1 MDSTVIV
8 LTSDHGDYLGD
19 HWMGEKEL
27 FHKPSVK
34 VPMIISDPST
44 KSNATRNT
52 NCDAL
57 VESID
62 LVATFVEMAGGNVP
76 DHIIEGCSL
85 LPLLHGETVDWRD
98 YVISEYDY
106 SVTPQALTLG
116 LEPRDCRLFMV
127 FDVRSKLMHAEGS
140 FRSMLFDLATD
151 PEEFHDLAK
160 DDAHQSNI
168 ERLYGHLADW
178 GRRMSQRVTT
188 SDDDIKAMR
197 GTSARLGVLPFLVDG
212 SEVPDEL
219 TEKYRGF
226 APANYL
232 ET

>member
-1 MDSTVIV
+1 
-8 LTSDHGDYLGD
+8 
-19 HWMGEKEL
+19 
-27 FHKPSVK
+27 
-34 VPMIISDPST
+34 
-44 KSNATRNT
+44 
-52 NCDAL
+52 
-57 VESID
+57 
-62 LVATFVEMAGGNVP
+62 
-76 DHIIEGCSL
+76 
-85 LPLLHGETVDWRD
+85 
-98 YVISEYDY
+98 
-106 SVTPQALTLG
+106 
-116 LEPRDCRLFMV
+116 MV

-151 PEEFHDLAK
+151 PEEFHDLGK

-197 GTSARLGVLPFLVDG
+197 GTSARLGVLPFWVDW

-219 TEKYRGF
+219 TEKYRGS

>member
-1 MDSTVIV
+1 M
-8 LTSDHGDYLGD
+8 SD
-19 HWMGEKEL
+19 
-27 FHKPSVK
+27 
-34 VPMIISDPST
+34 
-44 KSNATRNT
+44 NT
-52 NCDAL
+52 
-57 VESID
+57 
-62 LVATFVEMAGGNVP
+62 GGSVP

-85 LPLLHGETVDWRD
+85 LPLLFGETVDWRD
-98 YVISEYDY
+98 YVISEHDY
-106 SVTPQALTLG
+106 SVTRQALTLG

-140 FRSMLFDLATD
+140 FRPMLSDLATD